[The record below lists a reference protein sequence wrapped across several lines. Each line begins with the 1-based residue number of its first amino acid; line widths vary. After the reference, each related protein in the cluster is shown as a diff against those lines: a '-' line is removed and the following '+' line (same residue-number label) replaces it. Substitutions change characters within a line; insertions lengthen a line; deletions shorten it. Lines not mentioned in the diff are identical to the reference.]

1 MKTYVMYYALLAFV
15 VFGCSST
22 PSEVSEIPLEEEESF
37 YNADYVLLKTNN
49 EQLSVQLL
57 NATET
62 TMNLNSA
69 ESTFESVLL
78 PEITFRKGTTF
89 AYYSRLNECSGQVT
103 IHDFKNDSA
112 NTYAIFGDLVEC
124 ILNTTSIAIK
134 DGILYVSYVIEETS
148 KINKY
153 FVRAIDLSVAEAN
166 YVDIELDEKPLQMD
180 YTNGRLFVLTI
191 DLDITNENSLSVIDM
206 ESQTIIHEIGLGYD
220 VERIFADTHQNMIIA
235 YQELHTVL
243 NSTTM
248 GVQYI
253 RYESGKEPLFYGSGY
268 HSFDG
273 AGRLFYIR
281 PASEFA
287 GIPAIYDFANNLVL
301 LYYYENYLT
310 ASQLEIEFNIG
321 ETTMVAYDDVN
332 NVMLIGY
339 QKKDDGNKGGLLR
352 IQLEPE
358 PEFLDNLNID
368 GIPHQIF
375 YQN

>member
-1 MKTYVMYYALLAFV
+1 MKTYGMYYALLAFV

-22 PSEVSEIPLEEEESF
+22 PSEDSEIPKEEEVSF
-37 YNADYVLLKTNN
+37 YNADYVLLQSNN

-62 TMNLNSA
+62 TIILNSA
-69 ESTFESVLL
+69 QSTFESVPL
-78 PEITFRKGTTF
+78 PEISFRKGTTY
-89 AYYSRLNECSGQVT
+89 AYYTELTECSGQLTV
-103 IHDFKNDSA
+103 HDFGDD
-112 NTYAIFGDLVEC
+112 TAITIDVFEDLLDC
-124 ILNTTSIAIK
+124 NLKTTSIAVA
-134 DGILYVSYVIEETS
+134 GENVYVSYVIEETS

-153 FVRAIDLSVAEAN
+153 FVRAIDLTVAEVN
-166 YVDIELDEKPLQMD
+166 YVDIELDQKPLQID

-191 DLDITNENSLSVIDM
+191 DLDITNENVLSVIDM
-206 ESQTIIHEIGLGYD
+206 ESQAVIHEIGLGYD
-220 VERIFADTHQNMIIA
+220 VERIFADTQQNMIIA

-243 NSTTM
+243 NSSTM
-248 GVQYI
+248 GMQYM

-281 PASEFA
+281 PASEFT
-287 GIPAIYDFANNLVL
+287 GIPAIYDFANNLAL

-321 ETTMVAYDDVN
+321 ETTMVAFDDVN
-332 NVMLIGY
+332 KVMLIGY

-358 PEFLDNLNID
+358 PEFLDNLNIN